1 MKERRTRKEIKENTK
16 IEFCREAN
24 SGLIEKKKYI
34 YISNNMSHIEVVLIM
49 KL

>member
-24 SGLIEKKKYI
+24 SGLIEKKIYI
-34 YISNNMSHIEVVLIM
+34 YIYLTT
-49 KL
+49 